1 MHLGGLSI
9 VEGGRVSILDFFLLV
24 SMYSH
29 QVPIKFL
36 MCSQHVPQILNVFIN
51 MFPMALHFI
60 ASPLP

>member
-1 MHLGGLSI
+1 MHLGGLSFFSI
-9 VEGGRVSILDFFLLV
+9 VEGGKVGYFLLV

-60 ASPLP
+60 AYPLP